1 MTRLERHLVCLGWI
15 ALAGLACRPQAG
27 QTEANDKERAMPEIH
42 QLLAGRDFAKGEVA
56 ATQMANFA
64 YLVADRP
71 SGKCVL
77 VDAAWDVQ
85 GLLDRVKA
93 EKLTLV
99 GAVATHAHWDHVG
112 GSFNGISV
120 EGVAKLVAL
129 AKVPVYVHEA
139 DAEKLKKGTG
149 LGDAALHKVKDGE
162 TLDLGGT
169 RLTFLHTPGH
179 TPGCQCLR
187 VGEAVIT
194 GDTLFVG
201 ECGRVDLAGSDP
213 EAMFQSMRRLAALP
227 EATVVYPGHHYGK
240 TERSTI
246 GEENRTNPAL
256 KASTPEA
263 WRKWQA
269 E

>member
-1 MTRLERHLVCLGWI
+1 
-15 ALAGLACRPQAG
+15 
-27 QTEANDKERAMPEIH
+27 MPEIH
-42 QLLAGRDFAKGEVA
+42 QLLAGRDFARGEVA
-56 ATQMANFA
+56 ATQMANFV

-85 GLLDRVKA
+85 GLLDRVRA
-93 EKLTLV
+93 EGLTLV
-99 GAVATHAHWDHVG
+99 GVVATHAHWDHVG
-112 GSFNGISV
+112 GSFNGLSV
-120 EGVAKLVAL
+120 EGFAKLVAL
-129 AKVPVYVHEA
+129 AKVPAYVHEA
-139 DAEKLKKGTG
+139 DAEKLKTGTG
-149 LGDAALHKVKDGE
+149 LSDEALRKVKDGD
-162 TLDLGGT
+162 TLEVGGT
-169 RLTFLHTPGH
+169 RLTVLHTPGR
-179 TPGCQCLR
+179 TPGCQCIR
-187 VGEAVIT
+187 VGDEALLT

-213 EAMFQSMRRLAALP
+213 DAMFQSMRRLSALP

-256 KASTPEA
+256 VASTLEA
-263 WRKWQA
+263 WRKWLR